1 MNERCPGV
9 EVEWQWNGE
18 LPREAAAYRKNLE
31 SRRMEAQFKN
41 IETCTYIK
49 YQERMW
55 EDETDVQRQG

>member
-1 MNERCPGV
+1 M